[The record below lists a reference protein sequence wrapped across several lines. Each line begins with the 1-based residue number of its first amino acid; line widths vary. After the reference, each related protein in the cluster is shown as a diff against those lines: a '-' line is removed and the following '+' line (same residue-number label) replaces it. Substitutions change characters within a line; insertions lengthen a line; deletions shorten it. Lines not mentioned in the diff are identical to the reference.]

1 MLIVVAGSK
10 GGVGTTTVSAGL
22 VVKSPG
28 PVLAM
33 DLTGTGHLGECLE
46 RDMLEA
52 GDLMRRGVAGIQ
64 EVLRR
69 QQSVVVVF
77 TEQDR
82 ALYPDAA
89 TVIARAALASR
100 TIIVDAGRLIPPGLL
115 PLASVLVMVTV
126 PDVRALRSLEQMNLG
141 RVGARVVVLENMVE
155 GESLYPQAWEAIPMA
170 RKTGFRSLMR
180 GAMGQTLQR
189 LVAELIP
196 SPSPAVA
203 LASVEEPGILRSAVR
218 RLAGG

>member
-22 VVKSPG
+22 VVKVPG

-33 DLTGTGHLGECLE
+33 DLTGTGQLGEYLE

-52 GDLMRRGVAGIQ
+52 GDLMRRGVTGIQ

-100 TIIVDAGRLIPPGLL
+100 TVVVDAGRLIPPGLL
-115 PLASVLVMVTV
+115 PLASVLVVVTA

-141 RVGARVVVLENMVE
+141 CVGARVVVLENMVE

-170 RKTGFRSLMR
+170 RKAGFRSLMR
-180 GAMGQTLQR
+180 GAMGQALQR

-196 SPSPAVA
+196 SPSPAAVPA
-203 LASVEEPGILRSAVR
+203 VEEPGILRSAVR